1 MENETQFVFRISFSW
16 KNWKT
21 NYLNRSRLTLWLF
34 SNAWSARY
42 SKVSSCQVPWD
53 FPLYSGH
60 ADTKNLLFRKHIN
73 IYITG
78 CYFRISF
85 ILIVNCDLK
94 HISKIL
100 LNSLQKS
107 FINLKKVDLKFK
119 RTSWKINV
127 KDFILCSVPRTV
139 SIIWNTFSCSKK
151 LLPFRRT
158 HPH

>member
-1 MENETQFVFRISFSW
+1 MEELKNELLKQIKINFMII
-16 KNWKT
+16 
-21 NYLNRSRLTLWLF
+21 
-34 SNAWSARY
+34 SNAWSTRY
-42 SKVSSCQVPWD
+42 SKASSCQVAWD

-78 CYFRISF
+78 CYFHISF

-94 HISKIL
+94 HISKIF

-107 FINLKKVDLKFK
+107 FRNLKKVDLKFK

-151 LLPFRRT
+151 LRPFRRT